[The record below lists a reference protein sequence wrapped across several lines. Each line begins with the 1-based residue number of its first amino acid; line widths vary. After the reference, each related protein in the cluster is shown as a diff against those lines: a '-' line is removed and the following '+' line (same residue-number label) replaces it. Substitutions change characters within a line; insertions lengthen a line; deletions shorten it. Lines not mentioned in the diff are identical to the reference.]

1 MAYSNKALQFRD
13 LMYHALESK
22 LCVNPFCTTC
32 GALKF
37 RNKLKNFT
45 NEEIVEGLKI
55 LSSDF
60 MHFEESIP
68 CLKICTSLLIAS
80 GFEGNLKSLL
90 EGTPVGMVLK
100 EVINYTDEYD
110 Y

>member
-1 MAYSNKALQFRD
+1 MADSNKTLQFRD

-45 NEEIVEGLKI
+45 NKEIVEGLKI

-68 CLKICTSLLIAS
+68 CLKISEIFLLSIICS
-80 GFEGNLKSLL
+80 SF
-90 EGTPVGMVLK
+90 
-100 EVINYTDEYD
+100 ICNYI
-110 Y
+110 